1 MEQQTRWD
9 ELRHDI
15 KSKSVSLQTAVDL
28 LRDSAL
34 PERREILA
42 LMAAAARDI
51 ARYVSELEKELD
63 GGKVAT

>member
-1 MEQQTRWD
+1 MKQQTRWD

-28 LRDSAL
+28 LRDS
-34 PERREILA
+34 PPSERREILS
-42 LMAAAARDI
+42 LMAAVARDV

-63 GGKVAT
+63 GGKGAP